1 MQLNLLQLIPQLDD
15 YMCPI
20 CCTVAFKPIQLQ
32 CGHVFCV
39 RCLVKL
45 KKEDKTNCPLC
56 RYEGAIAMA
65 DGSNLDEERQL
76 IIQKYFP
83 VEVKEKLKDRNQERY
98 EEMVGKSKCV
108 MQ

>member
-1 MQLNLLQLIPQLDD
+1 
-15 YMCPI
+15 
-20 CCTVAFKPIQLQ
+20 
-32 CGHVFCV
+32 
-39 RCLVKL
+39 
-45 KKEDKTNCPLC
+45 
-56 RYEGAIAMA
+56 MA